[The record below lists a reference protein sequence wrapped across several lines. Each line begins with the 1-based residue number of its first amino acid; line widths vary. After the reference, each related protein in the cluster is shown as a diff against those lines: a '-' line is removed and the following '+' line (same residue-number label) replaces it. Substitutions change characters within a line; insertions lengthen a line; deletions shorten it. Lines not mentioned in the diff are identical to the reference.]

1 VLLRHYLTA
10 DHLNRTRKSPF
21 AMLLGFAPIVVFT
34 ILTNLS
40 QDLALWASF
49 AAAFA
54 VGIRDF
60 AQERVL
66 RLLDI
71 GSTVIFGLL
80 ALYAGFVQPGLT
92 IQMTRLVVDT
102 GFFALAL
109 ISMLTLNPLTLQY
122 AREQVPSETSSR
134 RRFVLANYVLTALWM
149 LAFALMAGADALS
162 NIDKRLPLSLDAAV
176 GLVALVAAF
185 VVTARYFARLH
196 EASCDAS
203 TSLLTGDTH
212 AAPGT
217 TRR

>member
-1 VLLRHYLTA
+1 MLLRHYLAA
-10 DHLNRTRKSPF
+10 DHVKRRRKSPY
-21 AMLLGFAPIVVFT
+21 AMLLGFAPIVAFT
-34 ILTNLS
+34 MLTNLS

-60 AQERVL
+60 AQERVV

-80 ALYAGFVQPGLT
+80 ALYAGFVQPGLS
-92 IQMTRLVVDT
+92 IQMTRLVVDL

-109 ISMLTLNPLTLQY
+109 LSMLILSPLTLQY
-122 AREQVPSETSSR
+122 AREQVPREISSR
-134 RRFVLANYVLTALWM
+134 TRFVLTNYGLTALWM
-149 LAFALMAGADALS
+149 LAFAVMAAADALS

-176 GLVALVAAF
+176 GLVVLVAALI
-185 VVTARYFARLH
+185 VTARYLVRLH
-196 EASCDAS
+196 SHDHEERQ
-203 TSLLTGDTH
+203 SLITGAAH

-217 TRR
+217 MRP